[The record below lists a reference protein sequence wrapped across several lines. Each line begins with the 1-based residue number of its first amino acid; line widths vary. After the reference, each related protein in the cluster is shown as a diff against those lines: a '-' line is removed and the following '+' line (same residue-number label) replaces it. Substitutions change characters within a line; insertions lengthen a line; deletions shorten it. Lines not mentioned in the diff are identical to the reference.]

1 MTTARQPNLQLLP
14 PDFVVR
20 ARAQSQAEFLAGGE
34 RLFLVALPSVDG
46 DLARGLAETS
56 TASGVKARQSR
67 DALGFGTTTMSAR
80 ELLAKNAERNLRAVL
95 QLGPH
100 FAVPLRKRSVDA
112 AFSERISI
120 GRARNNDIV
129 LRQADVSKFHAWL
142 ECDEEGQFYLSD
154 ARSKNATT
162 LNGQPVGRGL
172 EPLRH
177 GDDITVGSVQVV
189 YTLSAPRWELLR
201 EK

>member
-1 MTTARQPNLQLLP
+1 MNTEKLPNLTLLP
-14 PDFVVR
+14 ADFVAR
-20 ARAQSQAEFLAGGE
+20 ARAQSKAEFVAGGE
-34 RLFLVALPSVDG
+34 RLFLVSLPSLDG
-46 DLARGLAETS
+46 NLARGLAEAS
-56 TASGVKARQSR
+56 TASGAKARQSR
-67 DALGFGTTTMSAR
+67 DALGFGTTTMSAKA
-80 ELLAKNAERNLRAVL
+80 LLSKTAERDLRALL

-100 FAVPLRKRSVDA
+100 FAVPLRKRPADA

-162 LNGQPVGRGL
+162 LNGQPLARAL

-177 GDDITVGSVQVV
+177 GDDITFGSVHAV
-189 YTLSAPRWELLR
+189 YTLAAAVWELLR

>member
-1 MTTARQPNLQLLP
+1 MTTARPPNLMLLP
-14 PDFVVR
+14 PDFVAR
-20 ARAQSQAEFLAGGE
+20 ARAQSKADFLADGE
-34 RLFLVALPSVDG
+34 RLFLVSLPDVEG
-46 DLARGLAETS
+46 DLARGLAEASTTS
-56 TASGVKARQSR
+56 GPKAKQSR
-67 DALGFGTTTMSAR
+67 DALGFGTTTMSAK
-80 ELLAKNAERNLRAVL
+80 EMLAKTPERDLRSL
-95 QLGPH
+95 LLLGPH
-100 FAVPLRKRSVDA
+100 FVVPLRKRPADA

-142 ECDEEGQFYLSD
+142 ECDEEGAFYLRD

-162 LNGQPVGRGL
+162 LNGQPLGRSL

-177 GDDITVGSVQVV
+177 GDDITFGSVHVV
-189 YTLSAPRWELLR
+189 YALAAPLWELLR